1 MSSEIQDMHSGD
13 PKDTAIDVQGL
24 SKVFRLYDR
33 PLQRIKQLLLGGF
46 GRKYYRE
53 FPALRDISLTV
64 HKGEAVGIIGENGSG
79 KSTLLQLI
87 CGTLY
92 PTDGSI
98 HLSGRV
104 AALLELGAGFN
115 PDFTGRENV
124 YMNATL
130 LGLSTADVTA
140 RIDDILAFADIGEFI
155 DHPVKTYSSG
165 MFVRLAFSVIAHV
178 DADILIIDEALA
190 VGDAAFSQKCMRFL
204 RRFQKTGTILF
215 VSHDTAAVTALCDRA
230 IWLNHGEVVA
240 AGDAKSVCEQYY
252 GHLFGDVGGERR
264 AEKELSP
271 PTEATETDPTL
282 PPATPASPPR
292 TRVAPEDWVDA
303 RRDWINGSTL
313 RNDLEVFE
321 FDPNGGD
328 FGAGGARIENV
339 RLTDGEARPYS
350 WIVGGEPVWLRARIA
365 IVEELDSPIIGFFVK
380 DRLGQTL
387 FGDNTFLNEKQLDG
401 AAMPGQILEA
411 RFRFPMPYLPPGTYT
426 VAVAVANGT
435 QTEHVQ
441 HHWLHD
447 ALMFKSHTSHSSSG
461 LVGIPMFEVALERL
475 STKAE

>member
-1 MSSEIQDMHSGD
+1 MSSEIQAVQSGD
-13 PKDTAIDVQGL
+13 SRDTAIDVQNL
-24 SKVFRLYDR
+24 NKVFRLYDR
-33 PLQRIKQLLLGGF
+33 PLQRIKQLVLGAF

-53 FPALRDISLTV
+53 FAALRDISLTV
-64 HKGEAVGIIGENGSG
+64 RKGEAVGIIGENGSG

-92 PTDGSI
+92 PTDGNI
-98 HLSGRV
+98 QLSGRV

-130 LGLSTADVTA
+130 LGLSSADVTA
-140 RIDDILAFADIGEFI
+140 RMDDILAFADIGEFI
-155 DHPVKTYSSG
+155 DLPVKTYSSG

-230 IWLNHGEVVA
+230 IWLNHGEVIA
-240 AGDAKSVCEQYY
+240 EGDAKSVCEQYY
-252 GHLFGDVGGERR
+252 GHLFGDVGGEKR

-271 PTEATETDPTL
+271 PAEAMETATTL
-282 PPATPASPPR
+282 PPAAPATAPR
-292 TRVAPEDWVDA
+292 ARVAPEDWVDA

-321 FDPNGGD
+321 FDPSGGD
-328 FGAGGARIENV
+328 FGAGGARIEDV
-339 RLTDGEARPYS
+339 RLTDEEARPYS

-387 FGDNTFLNEKQLDG
+387 FGDNTFLNEKRLDG
-401 AAMPGQILEA
+401 AAKPGQVLEA

-426 VAVAVANGT
+426 VAVAVANGS
-435 QTEHVQ
+435 QTEHIQ

-447 ALMFKSHTSHSSSG
+447 ALMFKSHTSHSSAG

-475 STKAE
+475 STTAE